1 MCSFLLLDSDSDLH
15 SCDDFDEPQRLRIG
29 RPCAPYNAEMY
40 ISAASGIAERSGL
53 DARRLDAANVLEDGS
68 RRTRKQVRK
77 IEPEGEQFEKRA

>member
-1 MCSFLLLDSDSDLH
+1 
-15 SCDDFDEPQRLRIG
+15 
-29 RPCAPYNAEMY
+29 MY

-77 IEPEGEQFEKRA
+77 IEPEEEQFEKRA